1 MLNNPVKPQAH
12 KIIDILKQTDA
23 EWTFRVENEL
33 PIRHGQFMQLSLPKI
48 GEAPISIS
56 GFGDGYADF
65 TIRKVGKVTDELF
78 NLKKGSNIFI
88 RGCYGN
94 GWPTEQLK
102 GKNVV
107 IIAGGTG
114 VSPVKSLINQLYS

>member
-48 GEAPISIS
+48 GEAPISDGS
-56 GFGDGYADF
+56 DAPLGD
-65 TIRKVGKVTDELF
+65 RHF
-78 NLKKGSNIFI
+78 NS
-88 RGCYGN
+88 
-94 GWPTEQLK
+94 
-102 GKNVV
+102 
-107 IIAGGTG
+107 A
-114 VSPVKSLINQLYS
+114 

>member
-1 MLNNPVKPQAH
+1 
-12 KIIDILKQTDA
+12 
-23 EWTFRVENEL
+23 
-33 PIRHGQFMQLSLPKI
+33 MQLSLPKI

-114 VSPVKSLINQLYS
+114 VSPVKSLINL

>member
-114 VSPVKSLINQLYS
+114 VFAF

>member
-48 GEAPISIS
+48 GEAPSPS
-56 GFGDGYADF
+56 A
-65 TIRKVGKVTDELF
+65 VLATDTPILQSER
-78 NLKKGSNIFI
+78 SE
-88 RGCYGN
+88 R
-94 GWPTEQLK
+94 
-102 GKNVV
+102 
-107 IIAGGTG
+107 
-114 VSPVKSLINQLYS
+114 